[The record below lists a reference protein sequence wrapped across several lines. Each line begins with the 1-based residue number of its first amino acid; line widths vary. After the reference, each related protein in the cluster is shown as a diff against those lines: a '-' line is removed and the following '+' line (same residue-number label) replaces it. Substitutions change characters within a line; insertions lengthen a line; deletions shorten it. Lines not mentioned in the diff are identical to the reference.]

1 MSNSCLSTSNEVEDE
16 TGEVLVN
23 HYYQEDHV
31 VVKPTTGLE
40 KQRTRRNKK
49 KSRGESSG
57 FNKKRKLSDEQGNML
72 ELHFQTQHK
81 LDSQRKDRIA
91 SQLGLDARQVAVW
104 FQNRRARWK
113 TKKLQEEYLRLKT
126 QHECTVSEKCL
137 LNSQVHEAQ
146 APGIK
151 EVESIQKKAD
161 LKAKSVLQPQTLLFE
176 QEDIISVE
184 RPTHDI
190 KAKVKNN
197 DVIIPNEE
205 DAELKSL
212 EKKHPS
218 YFINLFDGRMD
229 FFGHSEALKDRDTSN
244 SSKNSSRK
252 NPRPYRKQ
260 SKLEHRLTLQE
271 AIGSILHSQSPKAQH
286 NRRPRDYEKREYRS
300 PRQSERI
307 YSSRALQLSFN
318 HLLGVWLV
326 CVHHLPVVNAIGV
339 HLSL

>member
-137 LNSQVHEAQ
+137 LNSQVLKLKQQLSETE
-146 APGIK
+146 K
-151 EVESIQKKAD
+151 EKQK
-161 LKAKSVLQPQTLLFE
+161 LLE
-176 QEDIISVE
+176 QSN
-184 RPTHDI
+184 RG
-190 KAKVKNN
+190 
-197 DVIIPNEE
+197 
-205 DAELKSL
+205 L
-212 EKKHPS
+212 
-218 YFINLFDGRMD
+218 
-229 FFGHSEALKDRDTSN
+229 SN
-244 SSKNSSRK
+244 SPSS
-252 NPRPYRKQ
+252 
-260 SKLEHRLTLQE
+260 
-271 AIGSILHSQSPKAQH
+271 SISAGVTEP
-286 NRRPRDYEKREYRS
+286 P
-300 PRQSERI
+300 
-307 YSSRALQLSFN
+307 
-318 HLLGVWLV
+318 LLGEFGMAGLLESMFCANENNYDAHGMDYWPNLYDMQ
-326 CVHHLPVVNAIGV
+326 LY
-339 HLSL
+339 